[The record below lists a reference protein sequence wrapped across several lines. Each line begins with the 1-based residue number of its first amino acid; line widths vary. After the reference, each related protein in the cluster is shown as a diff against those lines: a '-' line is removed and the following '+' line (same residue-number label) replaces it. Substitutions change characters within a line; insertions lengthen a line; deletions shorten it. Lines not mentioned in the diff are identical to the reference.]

1 MDMSTINWW
10 AVLVAAL
17 SCFALGSIWYAPP
30 VFGTAWIKESGVDM
44 EKSKNANMVKL
55 FGLAFLTGLVA
66 SANLAM
72 FLNDPKIGLQEGA
85 MYGFFTGFGWVG
97 MFLGMNYL
105 YEQKSFKLWLI
116 NAGYST
122 VALTIMGIILGAWK

>member
-1 MDMSTINWW
+1 MDISTINWW

-30 VFGTAWIKESGVDM
+30 VFGKAWIRESGVDV
-44 EKSKNANMVKL
+44 EKGKSANMAKI
-55 FGLAFLTGLVA
+55 FGLAFLTGLFAAV
-66 SANLAM
+66 NLAF
-72 FLNDPKIGLQEGA
+72 FLNDPTIGLQQGA
-85 MYGFFTGFGWVG
+85 MYGFLTGFGWVS

-105 YEQKSFKLWLI
+105 YEQKSFTLWLI

-122 VALTIMGIILGAWK
+122 IALTIMGIIIGAWK